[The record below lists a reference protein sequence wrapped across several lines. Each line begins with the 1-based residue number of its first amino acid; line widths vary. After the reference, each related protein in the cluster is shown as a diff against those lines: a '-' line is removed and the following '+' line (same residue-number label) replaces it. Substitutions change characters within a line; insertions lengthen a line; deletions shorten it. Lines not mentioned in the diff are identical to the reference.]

1 MTRLLSA
8 ALTAAALTALFAQP
22 TTAEPFTAKLMASL
36 DRLDDP
42 RVSPDG
48 KYVLYDLRTVDF
60 GANKS
65 AHALWLL
72 DLKTKATRKLA
83 ISQGGTSSGRWGADG
98 NIYFISSRSGTAQ
111 VYRTGVK
118 GEKAVQVTH
127 AELDVG
133 AFKLSPDSKTLVI
146 SQTVFPDCKD
156 IACTVERN
164 KAKETQKTTGVVYD
178 RVFVRHWDEWADGTR
193 NHLYALHLN
202 AQGIAEGAP
211 IALMADFDG
220 DAPTKP
226 FGGDGDFDISPDSK
240 TLVFSAKIA
249 GKSEPWT
256 TNFDLW
262 QVPLDGSK
270 APVDLTP
277 TNPAWD
283 AAPAFSPDGKW
294 LAYSAMK
301 RPGFEADRFGL
312 MLRNVATGETHE
324 VAPNWDHSAEGAQWS
339 HDGKRILVAS
349 DDIGQ
354 HKVFSI
360 DPMNGKVSALTGQGH
375 VGGFDQ
381 TPKGLVFA
389 QDTLTSPAQL
399 YVQPFGGKATRL
411 THLNAD
417 KLKDVPMGAPEQ
429 FSFTGW
435 NGETVHGYV
444 VKPAGYQPGKKYP
457 VALLIHGGPQGSM
470 ANNFHYRWNAQ
481 VYAGAGY
488 AAVMI
493 DFHGS
498 TGYGQAFTDSISQH
512 WGDRPLED
520 LQKGWS
526 YALDKYD
533 FLDGKRACALGGSY
547 GGFMVNWIAGNWSA
561 PFKCLVSHDGVFDS
575 RGMGYATEEL
585 WFDEWERGGTVYDVP
600 QNYERFNPINHVKA
614 WDKPILFVQGGRDYR
629 IPLDQAIG
637 AFTIAQRRGV
647 ESKLLYFPD
656 ENHWVLK
663 PQNSVQWHDE
673 VLSWLNT
680 HTK

>member
-1 MTRLLSA
+1 MSRSLRFA
-8 ALTAAALTALFAQP
+8 ALAAAAFSATSLTAL
-22 TTAEPFTAKLMASL
+22 AEPFTAKLMATL
-36 DRLDDP
+36 DRVDEP

-48 KYVLYDLRTVDF
+48 KYALYDLRTVDYV
-60 GANKS
+60 ANKAS
-65 AHALWLL
+65 HALWLV
-72 DLKTKATRKLA
+72 DLKSKQSRQLKAAEKA
-83 ISQGGTSSGRWGADG
+83 SNGRWAPDG
-98 NIYFISSRSGTAQ
+98 SIYFLASRDGITQ
-111 VYRTGVK
+111 VYRTDVK

-133 AFKLSPDSKTLVI
+133 AFRIAPDGKTLVI
-146 SQTVFPDCKD
+146 SQSVFPDCPD
-156 IACTVERN
+156 IACTVKRQ
-164 KAKETQKTTGVVYD
+164 KAKEEAKTTGVVYD
-178 RVFVRHWDEWADGTR
+178 RIFVRHWDTWADGTR
-193 NHLYALHLN
+193 NHLYAVHLN
-202 AQGIAEGAP
+202 ADGLADGKLVP
-211 IALMADFDG
+211 LMPGFDG
-220 DAPTKP
+220 DTPTKP

-240 TLVFSAKIA
+240 TLVFSAKLA

-270 APVDLTP
+270 APQDLTAS
-277 TNPAWD
+277 NLAWD
-283 AAPAFSPDGKW
+283 AAPTFSPDGKW

-324 VAPNWDHSAEGAQWS
+324 VAPKWDYSAEAPQWS
-339 HDGKRILVAS
+339 RDGKRLLVAS
-349 DDIGQ
+349 DDVGQ

-360 DPMNGKVSALTGQGH
+360 DPINGKVTALTGQGT
-375 VGGFDQ
+375 VGGFDV
-381 TPKGLVFA
+381 TPNGIVYAL
-389 QDTLTSPAQL
+389 DTLTSPAQL
-399 YVQPFGGKATRL
+399 YAKNFGGKAVKL
-411 THLNAD
+411 TNLNAD
-417 KLKDVPMGAPEQ
+417 KLKGVSWGAPEQ

-435 NGETVHGYV
+435 NNDKVYGYI
-444 VKPAGYQPGKKYP
+444 VKPANFDKNKKYP

-470 ANNFHYRWNAQ
+470 ANHFHYRWNPQ

-488 AAVMI
+488 VAVMI

-498 TGYGQAFTDSISQH
+498 TGYGQAFTDAISQH

-526 YALDKYD
+526 YILDKYS
-533 FLDGKRACALGGSY
+533 FVDGKRACALGGSY
-547 GGFMVNWIAGNWSA
+547 GGFMVNWIAGNWNA
-561 PFKCLVSHDGVFDS
+561 PFQCFVSHDGVFDS

-600 QNYERFNPINHVKA
+600 QAYERFNPINHVKD
-614 WDKPILFVQGGRDYR
+614 WSKPILFVQGGRDYR

-637 AFTIAQRRGV
+637 GFTVAQRRGV
-647 ESKLLYFPD
+647 DSKLLYFPD

-673 VLSWLNT
+673 VLDWLNKY
-680 HTK
+680 TK